1 MLRNVL
7 TALVLAAGLAATAC
21 IPPGTLV
28 ASDGGHRLIA
38 RDEPTGI
45 TVVLTTESWDGFPAD
60 LDEQL
65 TVVHVLV
72 ANMGEEPI
80 LLAPGNIELR
90 DMRGF
95 RAELLD
101 AGGTFRQQPID
112 EGKAQGYRPSREY
125 SYDPGR
131 SRDFG
136 TIRTSSD
143 DVHRAA
149 LPWGVLQPGT
159 QMRGFLYF
167 ERLEN
172 ASNRA
177 RLVWHFGTPD
187 HRPLVDVAFDLYV
200 ARPRA

>member
-1 MLRNVL
+1 MLRKVL
-7 TALVLAAGLAATAC
+7 TALALAAGLTTTAC

-38 RDEPTGI
+38 RDDPTGI
-45 TVVLTTESWDGFPAD
+45 SIVLTTESWDGFPAD
-60 LDEQL
+60 LDEEI
-65 TVVHVLV
+65 TVVHVLF
-72 ANMGEEPI
+72 ANMGKEPI
-80 LLAPGNIELR
+80 LLAPGDIELR
-90 DMRGF
+90 DIRGF
-95 RAELLD
+95 RFELLD
-101 AGGTFRQQPID
+101 AGGSFRQEQTSD
-112 EGKAQGYRPSREY
+112 TQGYRPTHAGG
-125 SYDPGR
+125 YDPGR
-131 SRDFG
+131 STRFG

-149 LPWGVLQPGT
+149 LPWGVLEPGT

-177 RLVWHFGTPD
+177 RLVWHVGTPD
-187 HRPLVDVAFDLYV
+187 HRPLVDIAFDLYV

>member
-1 MLRNVL
+1 MPKTVL
-7 TALVLAAGLAATAC
+7 TAAALATGLLTAAC

-28 ASDGGHRLIA
+28 ASNGEHRLIA

-60 LDEQL
+60 LDQEL
-65 TVVHVLV
+65 TVIHVLV
-72 ANMGEEPI
+72 ANMGKEPV
-80 LLAPGNIELR
+80 LLAPGDIDVR

-95 RAELLD
+95 RTELLD
-101 AGGTFRQQPID
+101 AGGTFRQEQPA
-112 EGKAQGYRPSREY
+112 ERPPQGYRPSRDY

-131 SRDFG
+131 SQRFG
-136 TIRTSSD
+136 TIRTSSE

-172 ASNRA
+172 TSNRA
-177 RLVWHFGTPD
+177 RLVWHFGTPE
-187 HRPLVDVAFDLYV
+187 HRPLVDIAFDLYV

>member
-1 MLRNVL
+1 MPRSVL
-7 TALVLAAGLAATAC
+7 TALALAAVLSTTAC
-21 IPPGTLV
+21 LRAGTLV

-45 TVVLTTESWDGFPAD
+45 TVVLTTQSWDGFPAD
-60 LDEQL
+60 LDRQL
-65 TVVHVLV
+65 TVIHVLV
-72 ANMGEEPI
+72 ANMGKEPI
-80 LLAPGNIELR
+80 LLAPGDIELR

-101 AGGTFRQQPID
+101 AGGTFRQQPSD
-112 EGKAQGYRPSREY
+112 EGETRGYRPNRNP

-131 SRDFG
+131 STDFG
-136 TIRTSSD
+136 TIRTSTE

-159 QMRGFLYF
+159 QMRGFIYF
-167 ERLEN
+167 ERVEN
-172 ASNRA
+172 LSNRA
-177 RLVWHFGTPD
+177 RLVWHFGTPS
-187 HRPLVDVAFDLYV
+187 HRPLVDVAFDLYI